1 MDDTSLETAVRQQVR
16 ALLEGGQA
24 HVTFDN
30 AVADLAFEQQGRVP
44 AGLPYSP
51 WQLLEHLRLAQRDI
65 LDFSDNA
72 DGSYQPLQWPADYW
86 PKSAAPPD
94 EQAWAASVGA
104 IQQDRAAFERLLDAG
119 DLTQPFPWGD
129 GQNLLRQA
137 MLIAS
142 HESYHLGELIVT
154 RRLLGAWKPKAGHA

>member
-1 MDDTSLETAVRQQVR
+1 MAEISLETAVRHQVK

-24 HVTFDN
+24 HVTFEN
-30 AVADLAFEQQGRVP
+30 AVADLDFDLQGRVP

-65 LDFSDNA
+65 LDFSNNA
-72 DGSYQPLQWPADYW
+72 NGTYKPMQWPADYW
-86 PKSAAPPD
+86 PKAAAPPD
-94 EQAWAASVGA
+94 EHAWAASVEA
-104 IQQDRAAFERLLDAG
+104 IEQDRATFERLLDAG

-137 MLIAS
+137 MLIAA